1 LITTALPLIS
11 AGAAF
16 QSGMAMGKF
25 RGVMSPT
32 TPSGLRRVVMVSA
45 FSRAGGAAVV
55 AVPGTKKPDTELV
68 QLPTNLRGSPA
79 PTGSTN
85 IQIRYLLIRGS

>member
-1 LITTALPLIS
+1 VRNGGNLNAATLNSITEGRDRQVP
-11 AGAAF
+11 
-16 QSGMAMGKF
+16 
-25 RGVMSPT
+25 
-32 TPSGLRRVVMVSA
+32 A